1 MPPPPEAATPE
12 ADAGSRPVTPFD
24 RLGGHAAIT
33 AIVER
38 FYDLMD
44 ADPAYAGLR
53 AMHAAD
59 LAPMR
64 RSLAGFLAGWS
75 GGPRDWFARRPGACM
90 MSVHSSVPVTTET
103 AEQWV
108 EAMRRA
114 VQDEGV
120 DAVLA
125 ARMDEAFTRMAG
137 AMARR

>member
-1 MPPPPEAATPE
+1 
-12 ADAGSRPVTPFD
+12 
-24 RLGGHAAIT
+24 
-33 AIVER
+33 
-38 FYDLMD
+38 
-44 ADPAYAGLR
+44 
-53 AMHAAD
+53 
-59 LAPMR
+59 MR
-64 RSLAGFLAGWS
+64 ESLAGFLDAWL